1 MNIALLHYAYVPT
14 IGGVEFVMEQ
24 HAGLFARHGH
34 AVKVVCGSGASDVPG
49 VSVSEVPELGPG
61 HEGVVRVQ
69 EEVNGGESGVC
80 FGELKERLKE
90 RLRAELSSCEVVF
103 VHNVMTMHFNLAAT
117 AALGELAQE
126 LEGVRF
132 VNWVHDLAAI
142 NPDYEFP
149 DLGRY
154 PWELMGE
161 PAPGFEAV
169 IISKKRQ
176 RQYCDLMGVR
186 ARECPVIPNGI
197 EVLGVLKLT
206 QHVHDF
212 ARRYGLLYAD
222 IVMIHPTRIVRRKNV
237 EYGIRV
243 LAELKKLAKSC
254 AYLVT
259 GAPDPHNA
267 EAREYGEELK
277 ALIQELD
284 VERQFHFVSNSFRV
298 SDRDL
303 RHLYS
308 ISDVLFLPSRQEGF
322 GLPLLEA
329 GLFRIPVFC
338 PALEPMRSILEHN
351 VNLFDLEDDPAQVA
365 GRIVEVLDGS
375 SGHRARK
382 EVMRN
387 YCWERLFNEKIEPR
401 FFRDG

>member
-1 MNIALLHYAYVPT
+1 MNIALVHYAYAPT

-34 AVKVVCGSGASDVPG
+34 AVRVICGSGASG
-49 VSVSEVPELGPG
+49 VAGISVSEVPELLPSHPDVIKALEAAAGTG
-61 HEGVVRVQ
+61 DQG
-69 EEVNGGESGVC
+69 S
-80 FGELKERLKE
+80 FLALKERFKIRFREDFAL
-90 RLRAELSSCEVVF
+90 CDIVF

-117 AALGELAQE
+117 AALCELAVE
-126 LEGVRF
+126 LKTVRF

-142 NPDYEFP
+142 NPDYSFP
-149 DLGRY
+149 ARDRY
-154 PWELMGE
+154 PWDLMSR
-161 PAPGFEAV
+161 PAPGFECV

-176 RQYCDLMGVR
+176 RQYCQLMEVN
-186 ARECPVIPNGI
+186 ARECPIIPNGI
-197 EVLGVLKLT
+197 EVLNVLKLT

-212 ARRYGLLYAD
+212 ARRYGLLYTD

-243 LAELKKLAKSC
+243 LAELKKRALSC

-267 EAREYGEELK
+267 ASRDYGDELK

-284 VERQFHFVSNSFRV
+284 VERQFHFVSESFRV
-298 SDRDL
+298 TDRDL

-308 ISDVLFLPSRQEGF
+308 ISDLLFLPSRQEGF

-338 PALEPMRSILEHN
+338 PALEPMKSILKHN
-351 VNLFDLEDDPAQVA
+351 VNLFDLEDEPEQVA
-365 GRIVEVLDGS
+365 GRIIDALNES
-375 SGHRARK
+375 SGYRARK

-387 YCWERLFNEKIEPR
+387 YCWERLFSEKIEPR
-401 FFRDG
+401 FFRED